1 MSVFRLSLVPTIF
14 TLRCIMSDDISEFQA
29 LCMTCIMN
37 KRDAN
42 DTHFRGIEIAI
53 TTVRLVVSSVT

>member
-1 MSVFRLSLVPTIF
+1 
-14 TLRCIMSDDISEFQA
+14 MSDDISEFQA
-29 LCMTCIMN
+29 LCMKCIMN

-53 TTVRLVVSSVT
+53 TTVRLIVSNVS